1 MTIRIVSFGYDKG
14 RPPKADLTL
23 DARHLPNPHQ
33 VPGLRP
39 RTGRNRMVQDWLFDQ
54 PGVAEQITKWAQ
66 QAEQHDS
73 IAIGCNAGRHRSVA
87 IAEELATMLN
97 TTAEHRE
104 LPDKN
109 AKPRQVH
116 VVTGPPC
123 AGKTT
128 FVTEHA
134 APGDLRIDYDHLAN
148 TLTGQPVDNHK
159 HDRAHTRTFQAV
171 RQAAITAALASTA
184 TVWIVDSQPSDT
196 NLAIYRQHDATFHHL
211 DPGQATVMQRIKAE
225 RPWQIQQAAKQWYA
239 KQPTKPRTTTEKG
252 LGWDHQKQ
260 RERLIRT
267 HRDNTPCWWCEL
279 PMYRT
284 KTRNWDGEP
293 LHADHTQA
301 RANGGHKADRLLHG
315 RCNKQRQSGTHDAHR
330 PAVTGTHP
338 RDWKAPTKPTSTP
351 SGLPAG
357 TASLI

>member
-1 MTIRIVSFGYDKG
+1 MTIRILSFGYDKG
-14 RPPKADLTL
+14 RPPKADLIL

-116 VVTGPPC
+116 IVTGPPC

-148 TLTGQPVDNHK
+148 TLTGQPQGNHA
-159 HDRAHTRTFQAV
+159 HDRALTRVFQAV
-171 RQAAITAALASTA
+171 RQAAIEAALASTA
-184 TVWIVDSQPSDT
+184 TVWIIDSKPSPASMA
-196 NLAIYRQHDATFHHL
+196 LYRQHDAQIHAI
-211 DPGQATVMQRIKAE
+211 DPGQAIVMQRIKSE
-225 RPWQIQQAAKQWYA
+225 RPWQMQQAAKRWYD
-239 KQPTKPRTTTEKG
+239 QQDPKPKTTTEKG
-252 LGWDHQKQ
+252 LGWQHQKQ
-260 RERLIRT
+260 RERLLRG
-267 HRDNTPCWWCEL
+267 HRDGSPCWWCGL
-279 PMYRT
+279 PMHRD
-284 KTRNWDGEP
+284 KTANWDGEA
-293 LHADHTQA
+293 LHADHEQA

-315 RCNKQRQSGTHDAHR
+315 RCNKQRQTGTHDAHR
-330 PAVTGTHP
+330 PTVTGTHP
-338 RDWKAPTKPTSTP
+338 HGWKPPTVTLGPGIGHQPLAVTFQ
-351 SGLPAG
+351 
-357 TASLI
+357 